1 MMDACKDL
9 KNLAAIECTAAVSYT
24 PHFHVYGATVEHGLY
39 LMKMR
44 YCSNVPSMFLVEHIV
59 AISFRI
65 GNKIISIIL
74 NVFSFFV
81 C

>member
-1 MMDACKDL
+1 
-9 KNLAAIECTAAVSYT
+9 
-24 PHFHVYGATVEHGLY
+24 
-39 LMKMR
+39 MKMR